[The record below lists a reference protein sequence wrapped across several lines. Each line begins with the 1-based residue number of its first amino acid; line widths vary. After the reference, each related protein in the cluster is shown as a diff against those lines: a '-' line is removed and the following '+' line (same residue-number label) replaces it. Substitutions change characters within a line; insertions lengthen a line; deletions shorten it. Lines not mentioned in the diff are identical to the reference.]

1 MRRPVLLALFAL
13 SLLAASAAA
22 QTASP
27 SARLQQAVSATTAAK
42 TPYAFNLEIAS
53 QQQNW
58 QLRFHP
64 RADPRLQSLQP
75 SAENLEGDQ
84 RRALER
90 MRERLEGLPWCAS
103 EEMRQVAD
111 VRLLREDAQTATYAF
126 QPTRES
132 IRSEQARGFAR
143 QLRGEFTIT
152 KNAPDLTRLRIYA
165 PRAFSPMLL
174 VSIERLDIVVTCAA
188 APNGRRYAA
197 ETVSEVRGAAFGQA
211 FSERSVQRTHDLLA
225 P

>member
-1 MRRPVLLALFAL
+1 MLARLSAL
-13 SLLAASAAA
+13 IALCALAASATA
-22 QTASP
+22 QTPAP
-27 SARLQQAVSATTAAK
+27 SGALQQAVSATAAAK
-42 TPYAFNLEIAS
+42 IAYAFNLDIAS
-53 QQQNW
+53 EQQNW
-58 QLRFHP
+58 RLRF
-64 RADPRLQSLQP
+64 DPRGDPHLQSLQP
-75 SAENLEGDQ
+75 RAENLEDDQ
-84 RRALER
+84 RRALQR

-103 EEMRQVAD
+103 EEMRQVAE
-111 VRLLREDAQTATYAF
+111 VRRLREDAQTATYSF

-152 KNAPDLTRLRIYA
+152 KNAPDLTRLRIYS
-165 PRAFSPMLL
+165 PRPFSPMLL
-174 VSIERLDIVVTCAA
+174 VSIERLDIVVTCVA

-211 FSERSVQRTHDLLA
+211 FNERSVQRTHVIA